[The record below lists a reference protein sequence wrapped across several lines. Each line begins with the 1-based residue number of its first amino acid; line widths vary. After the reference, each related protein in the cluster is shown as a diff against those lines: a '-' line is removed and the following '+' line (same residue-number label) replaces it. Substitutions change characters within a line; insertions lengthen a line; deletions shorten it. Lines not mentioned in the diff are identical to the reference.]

1 MVDATQ
7 GLTGTTTSVQVPE
20 NTSAPKVQVTQS
32 GASGSVNVGH
42 AAPVNPPVDI
52 TSVTKDVLSAMKDMP
67 PPIDIAAVNQIR
79 SAIAANTYPVDL
91 DKISQE
97 LVKAYDSLR

>member
-7 GLTGTTTSVQVPE
+7 GLTGTTTTVQVPE
-20 NTSAPKVQVTQS
+20 NTSAPQVQLTQT
-32 GASGSVNVGH
+32 GASAAISVGH
-42 AAPVNPPVDI
+42 GAPVNPPVDI
-52 TSVTKDVLSAMKDMP
+52 TSVTKDVLTAMRDSP
-67 PPIDIAAVNQIR
+67 PPIDIEAVNQIK

-97 LVKAYDSLR
+97 LVKAYDALQ

>member
-7 GLTGTTTSVQVPE
+7 GLTGTATSVQVPE

-32 GASGSVNVGH
+32 GATGSVSVGH
-42 AAPVNPPVDI
+42 SAPVNPPVDI
-52 TSVTKDVLSAMKDMP
+52 TSVTKDVLATMKDMS

-97 LVKAYDSLR
+97 LVKAYDALR

>member
-1 MVDATQ
+1 
-7 GLTGTTTSVQVPE
+7 
-20 NTSAPKVQVTQS
+20 
-32 GASGSVNVGH
+32 
-42 AAPVNPPVDI
+42 VDI
-52 TSVTKDVLSAMKDMP
+52 TSVTKDVLATMKDMP

-97 LVKAYDSLR
+97 LVKAYDALR

>member
-7 GLTGTTTSVQVPE
+7 SLTGTATTVQVPE

-32 GASGSVNVGH
+32 GASGTVSVGH

-52 TSVTKDVLSAMKDMP
+52 TSVTKDVLAAMKDLP

-79 SAIAANTYPVDL
+79 TAIASNTYPVDL

>member
-7 GLTGTTTSVQVPE
+7 GLAGTTTTVQVPE
-20 NTSAPKVQVTQS
+20 NTSAPKVQVVQT
-32 GASGSVNVGH
+32 GDSGSVTVGH
-42 AAPVNPPVDI
+42 GTPVHQPVDI
-52 TSVTKDVLSAMKDMP
+52 TSVTKEVLNAMKDTP
-67 PPIDIAAVNQIR
+67 PPIDIEAVKQIK

-97 LVKAYDSLR
+97 LVKAYDALR

>member
-7 GLTGTTTSVQVPE
+7 SLTGTATTVQVPE
-20 NTSAPKVQVTQS
+20 NTSAPKVQITQS
-32 GASGSVNVGH
+32 GASGTVSVGH

-52 TSVTKDVLSAMKDMP
+52 TSVTKDVLAAMKDLP

-79 SAIAANTYPVDL
+79 TAIASNTYPVDL

>member
-1 MVDATQ
+1 
-7 GLTGTTTSVQVPE
+7 VQVPE

-32 GASGSVNVGH
+32 GATGSVSVGH
-42 AAPVNPPVDI
+42 SAPVNPPVDI
-52 TSVTKDVLSAMKDMP
+52 TSVTKDVLATMKDMS

-97 LVKAYDSLR
+97 LVKAYDALR

>member
-20 NTSAPKVQVTQS
+20 NTSAPQVQVSQP
-32 GASGSVNVGH
+32 GATGAATVGH
-42 AAPVNPPVDI
+42 NAPVNPPVDI
-52 TSVTKDVLSAMKDMP
+52 TSVTKEVLSAMKDTP
-67 PPIDIAAVNQIR
+67 PPVDIEAVAQIK

-97 LVKAYDSLR
+97 LVKAYDALK

>member
-7 GLTGTTTSVQVPE
+7 GLTGTTTTVQVPE
-20 NTSAPKVQVTQS
+20 NTSAPQVQVSPTGSS
-32 GASGSVNVGH
+32 GAVSVGH
-42 AAPVNPPVDI
+42 SAPVNPPVDI
-52 TSVTKDVLSAMKDMP
+52 TSVTKDVLAAMKDSP
-67 PPIDIAAVNQIR
+67 PPIDIEAVAQIK

-97 LVKAYDSLR
+97 LVKAYDALQ